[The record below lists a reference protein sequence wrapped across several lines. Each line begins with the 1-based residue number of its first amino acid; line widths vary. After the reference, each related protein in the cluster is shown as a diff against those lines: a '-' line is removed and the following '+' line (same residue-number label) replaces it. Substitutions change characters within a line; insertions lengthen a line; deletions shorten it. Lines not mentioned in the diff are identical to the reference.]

1 MHLNVKFECT
11 KMYTGNVINA
21 KILKLYVL
29 MRIRGIKQIQNLFIL
44 HVYSMLNNL

>member
-29 MRIRGIKQIQNLFIL
+29 TYSRNKTNSKFIYL
-44 HVYSMLNNL
+44 ARVFRVE